1 MDLRDKLQQKV
12 QEVGDLIGDLG
23 RIPEKMARK
32 GRRKSRLAHV
42 GERMSSATEQEW
54 RNRLS
59 MREAV
64 AEERADSVDGR
75 LPAIHED
82 KLYPRR
88 TLENAEMSALREEA
102 ALQQASE
109 SPELGPPPVAH
120 FDVGADSVGGFDS
133 ARTSEDE
140 NGSEDVIALPSVLE
154 RRRKRRTSALLQTI
168 PAEDNPEEMLPEA
181 APERPLPTARPAQ
194 QLLKSGAKRKLDVS
208 ELEEPVRQQQSG
220 ENDDFV
226 FQRRQENPSNAAIG
240 TKKASRFTKAPGR
253 ENSTGAEESQSPQK
267 VSIAARK
274 ILAPKS
280 TNSPTKR
287 RVQISEKLKDERE
300 EQPKQTTVKLSR
312 RSNPP
317 PQLHMENVAPSVNE
331 EDGQEK
337 NIPPKTPAAGD
348 DGILSPM
355 STEPSARDTKPK
367 EAALLNSV
375 EDVLNGSIGRGSR
388 RARPAISYA
397 EPNLRDKMRR
407 PGKELVGAVE
417 GLHKENSSSTR
428 GPGADRARSEDV
440 KANEDQ
446 CRAINIKKEKDPRA
460 DERWRQLPMRKQED
474 PTSPLGDKEKKERVP
489 TDLKKADGHN
499 STDSLEKAVDRLSIF
514 DPPSSSPVEGS
525 NHQHSKLEEHKAPST
540 RRKTSASGLTTRRHS
555 VQPSPSLGSTT
566 DGISPA
572 TALVRP
578 KQRLSTSQN
587 PLVRPNSAASLRS
600 EQMANIARDIKRSN
614 SVKDS
619 AASVDE
625 PNSGGSS
632 RAERTLS
639 RRRSMMV

>member
-1 MDLRDKLQQKV
+1 MDLRDRLQQKV

-23 RIPEKMARK
+23 RIPEKVARK

-64 AEERADSVDGR
+64 AEDRADSIDGR

-88 TLENAEMSALREEA
+88 TLETAEMSALREEA

-120 FDVGADSVGGFDS
+120 FDVGADSVSGFDS

-154 RRRKRRTSALLQTI
+154 RRRRRRTSALLQII
-168 PAEDNPEEMLPEA
+168 PAEENPKEPVHETAQEQ
-181 APERPLPTARPAQ
+181 PLPTARPAH

-208 ELEEPVRQQQSG
+208 ELDEPVRQQQSN

-226 FQRRQENPSNAAIG
+226 FQRRQENGNNAAVVI
-240 TKKASRFTKAPGR
+240 KKASRFTKAPGR
-253 ENSTGAEESQSPQK
+253 ENSTSLDESQSPHK
-267 VSIAARK
+267 PSIAARK

-287 RVQISEKLKDERE
+287 RVQVSEKLKDERE
-300 EQPKQTTVKLSR
+300 EQSKQTTVKHSR

-317 PQLHMENVAPSVNE
+317 PPLDVENVAPTITE
-331 EDGQEK
+331 KDGQERSL
-337 NIPPKTPAAGD
+337 PPKTPAAGD

-428 GPGADRARSEDV
+428 GTSIDRARSEDV
-440 KANEDQ
+440 KASEDE
-446 CRAINIKKEKDPRA
+446 RGTINIKREKDTGTN
-460 DERWRQLPMRKQED
+460 ERWKQLPMRKQED
-474 PTSPLGDKEKKERVP
+474 PTSPLRDKEKKERAS
-489 TDLKKADGHN
+489 TDAKRTGGQN
-499 STDSLEKAVDRLSIF
+499 PTDSLENAVDRLSIF
-514 DPPSSSPVEGS
+514 DPPSSSPVEATS
-525 NHQHSKLEEHKAPST
+525 QQHSQHEEHKAPST

-555 VQPSPSLGSTT
+555 VQPSPSLHSTT
-566 DGISPA
+566 DGVSPA
-572 TALVRP
+572 SAMARP
-578 KQRLSTSQN
+578 KQRPSTSQN
-587 PLVRPNSAASLRS
+587 PLVRPSSAASLRS

-619 AASVDE
+619 TASVDE